1 MPIGNDVGSGVG
13 TLKESGVFV
22 TDGTVIGVGGGARV
36 AIAAGPVGF
45 GASGSSV
52 DVAVA
57 RGVVEG
63 VAVLVGCGVR
73 VAVSRGVGVR
83 VGTED
88 TGGVGV
94 FVGGVVRS
102 PAEGI
107 AIASRA
113 YRPTKRTAHNIATS
127 KQACRVGSMA
137 VPCCFVA
144 LPVRAHN
151 RCKYR
156 SRGGR
161 TRRR

>member
-1 MPIGNDVGSGVG
+1 MPIENDVGSGVG

-22 TDGTVIGVGGGARV
+22 TDGTAIGVGGGGRV

-45 GASGSSV
+45 GASGSWV

-73 VAVSRGVGVR
+73 VAVRRGVGVR

-94 FVGGVVRS
+94 FVGGVPRS

-107 AIASRA
+107 ASASRA
-113 YRPTKRTAHNIATS
+113 
-127 KQACRVGSMA
+127 
-137 VPCCFVA
+137 
-144 LPVRAHN
+144 
-151 RCKYR
+151 
-156 SRGGR
+156 
-161 TRRR
+161 